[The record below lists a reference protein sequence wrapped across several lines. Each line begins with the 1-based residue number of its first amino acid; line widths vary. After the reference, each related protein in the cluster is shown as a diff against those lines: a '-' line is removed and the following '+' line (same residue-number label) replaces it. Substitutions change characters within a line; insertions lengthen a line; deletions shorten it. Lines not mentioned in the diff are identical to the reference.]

1 MAYTWPWFEPC
12 MHVAHAWPARPT
24 GSCGHVADG
33 PVPAAN
39 SSLTCVNRT
48 EDKSLPGQAG
58 ALTTLNYSRNLNFIV
73 AIWVFVRR
81 AGPLWACSGTPF
93 HADTHMGGL

>member
-1 MAYTWPWFEPC
+1 MWPGSIC
-12 MHVAHAWPARPT
+12 HVARDT
-24 GSCGHVADG
+24 GTCTLLAHVEPSRSEAV

-48 EDKSLPGQAG
+48 EDKSLPGQARV
-58 ALTTLNYSRNLNFIV
+58 LTTPNYSRNLNFIV

-81 AGPLWACSGTPF
+81 AEPHWVGPGASF